1 MKPAEVPMGGGTA
14 ASARS
19 TNKLTDR
26 TVRAHIARVQA
37 GTAATRKLADGG
49 GLFLTLTKKKGTPAW
64 RLKYRLAGRERLLA
78 IGTYP
83 EISLEAARGQRELAR
98 AQLREGKDP
107 SQAKQLAR
115 LAAAVAGDNTFQHV
129 AEAWLEKSR
138 GDWSRVHYDK
148 SRRAFER
155 DVLPIIGRLPIREIT
170 APMIAAV
177 VRPVANRG
185 ARETAGRI
193 LQHIGGV
200 FRYAEALGL
209 VERDPSEAARE
220 VLPRRGKTGRRA
232 ALLEVA
238 ALRDLLRRAELAP
251 LSPSVRLAHRVC
263 AFTVARVGNV
273 VDMRWD
279 ELALEG
285 ADPSWTIPRARMKT
299 RDRHHDHRILLSP
312 TIAAELRAWR
322 GVTGDGGY
330 VLPSPTGNAH
340 ITREAI
346 EKALR
351 ETLEMAG
358 KHSPHGWRS
367 SFSTLARDAGFSR
380 DVVELTLD
388 HVHDTATARAYDRGE
403 RLDERR
409 KLMRWW
415 DEQLTGG

>member
-1 MKPAEVPMGGGTA
+1 
-14 ASARS
+14 
-19 TNKLTDR
+19 
-26 TVRAHIARVQA
+26 
-37 GTAATRKLADGG
+37 
-49 GLFLTLTKKKGTPAW
+49 
-64 RLKYRLAGRERLLA
+64 
-78 IGTYP
+78 
-83 EISLEAARGQRELAR
+83 
-98 AQLREGKDP
+98 
-107 SQAKQLAR
+107 
-115 LAAAVAGDNTFQHV
+115 
-129 AEAWLEKSR
+129 
-138 GDWSRVHYDK
+138 
-148 SRRAFER
+148 
-155 DVLPIIGRLPIREIT
+155 
-170 APMIAAV
+170 
-177 VRPVANRG
+177 
-185 ARETAGRI
+185 
-193 LQHIGGV
+193 
-200 FRYAEALGL
+200 
-209 VERDPSEAARE
+209 
-220 VLPRRGKTGRRA
+220 
-232 ALLEVA
+232 
-238 ALRDLLRRAELAP
+238 
-251 LSPSVRLAHRVC
+251 
-263 AFTVARVGNV
+263 
-273 VDMRWD
+273 MRW
-279 ELALEG
+279 EEIALEG
-285 ADPSWTIPRARMKT
+285 NDPSWTIPRARMKT